1 MERASRIFLVGFSGS
16 GKSTVAALV
25 ARQLG
30 WQAIDTDA
38 MVEGMAGLPIPTI
51 FRRWGEARF
60 RELESEALR
69 KACQRERVVV
79 ATGGGILLR
88 PLNRL
93 VMFDDGFVVCLEAR
107 PETLL
112 ARLSAAEVNYRPLLA
127 SADPLQRVRSLK
139 AERVDYYRLAD
150 FTVHTDALSPEEV
163 AQEVVRAW
171 ERLSAAALQDR
182 RRLWRAVEGPQPD
195 WPGATCVVRAASGSY
210 PVYVEW
216 DALDRLGERLLE
228 AGLSGRAFLVSDAAV
243 LPLHGERALASLRRS
258 GLEARAYTF
267 PSGEA
272 SKTLE
277 TATTI
282 YDWLIQ
288 ERAERGDT
296 VVALGGGVVT
306 DLAGFVAATYAR
318 GLPLAHVPTSLLAMT
333 DAAIGGKVAV
343 NHPRAKN
350 MVGAFYQP
358 RLVLADISTL
368 ITLPQRELAAGWAE
382 TLKHAL
388 IADEGLLALLE
399 EQAEAI
405 QSLDPAVATR
415 VIGRS
420 MAIKAAVVSEDER
433 EESGRRTILNYGHTV
448 GHAIEAAGGYSR
460 YLHGEAVAIG
470 MMAAAE
476 IGRRL
481 GITPPAL
488 VERQRRLIER
498 YGLPTQ
504 AEGIDRD
511 AVLSAMSLDKK
522 ARQGAIR
529 WVLLED
535 VGQPL
540 LHSDVPASLVEEVVA
555 EVLGA

>member
-25 ARQLG
+25 ARRLG

-38 MVEGMAGLPIPTI
+38 MVEGMAGLSIPTI

-69 KACQRERVVV
+69 KACQLERVVV

-93 VMFDDGFVVCLEAR
+93 VMFDGGFVVCLEAR

-139 AERVDYYRLAD
+139 AERAAYYRLAD

-182 RRLWRAVEGPQPD
+182 RRLWRAVEGSQPD

-216 DALDRLGERLLE
+216 DALDRLGERMRE

-258 GLEARAYTF
+258 GLEARAYAF
-267 PSGEA
+267 PPGEA

-277 TATTI
+277 TANAI

-318 GLPLAHVPTSLLAMT
+318 GLPLVHVPTSLLAMT

-358 RLVLADISTL
+358 RLVLADIATL
-368 ITLPQRELAAGWAE
+368 TTLPQRELAAGWAE

-433 EESGRRTILNYGHTV
+433 EESGRRTVLNYGHTV

-498 YGLPTQ
+498 YGLPTR
-504 AEGIDRD
+504 AEEIDRE

-522 ARQGAIR
+522 ARQGAIH

-540 LHSDVPASLVEEVVA
+540 LHSDVPASLVEEVVT

>member
-1 MERASRIFLVGFSGS
+1 MPS
-16 GKSTVAALV
+16 
-25 ARQLG
+25 
-30 WQAIDTDA
+30 
-38 MVEGMAGLPIPTI
+38 
-51 FRRWGEARF
+51 
-60 RELESEALR
+60 
-69 KACQRERVVV
+69 
-79 ATGGGILLR
+79 
-88 PLNRL
+88 
-93 VMFDDGFVVCLEAR
+93 
-107 PETLL
+107 
-112 ARLSAAEVNYRPLLA
+112 
-127 SADPLQRVRSLK
+127 
-139 AERVDYYRLAD
+139 
-150 FTVHTDALSPEEV
+150 
-163 AQEVVRAW
+163 
-171 ERLSAAALQDR
+171 ALQDR

-258 GLEARAYTF
+258 GLEARPYAF